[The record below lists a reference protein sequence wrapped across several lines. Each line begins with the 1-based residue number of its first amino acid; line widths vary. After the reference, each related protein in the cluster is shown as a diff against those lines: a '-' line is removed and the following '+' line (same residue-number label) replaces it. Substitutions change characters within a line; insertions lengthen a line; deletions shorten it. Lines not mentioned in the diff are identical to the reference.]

1 MKKALKNL
9 VLVAILSATGAQAQ
23 QPTTQA
29 TAPAQFTKGTDYAAT
44 LAAREL
50 LKMIYNVRD
59 EQIATSVVDVKGS
72 AATVNATLPGF
83 SCDMMLS
90 KDESANKFGWVV
102 QSPSCRKL

>member
-1 MKKALKNL
+1 MKKILKNL
-9 VLVAILSATGAQAQ
+9 VFVAILLAAGAQAQ

-29 TAPAQFTKGTDYAAT
+29 TASAQFTKGTDYAAT

-59 EQIATSVVDVKGS
+59 EQIVASVVDVKGHT
-72 AATVNATLPGF
+72 ATVNATLPGF
-83 SCDMMLS
+83 SCNMMLS

-102 QSPSCRKL
+102 QDPSCRKL